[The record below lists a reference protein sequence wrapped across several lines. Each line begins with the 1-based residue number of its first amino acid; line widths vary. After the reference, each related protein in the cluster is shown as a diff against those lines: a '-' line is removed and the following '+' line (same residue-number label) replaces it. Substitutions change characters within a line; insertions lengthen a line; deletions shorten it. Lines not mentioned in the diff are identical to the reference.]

1 MNKTFL
7 HLSTAVAL
15 CVAAPAV
22 AEGPMIV
29 TSSADSGD
37 GSLRAALAAAETATA
52 PVQIMIATPEDMF
65 LDSGLVYAG
74 TAPLTIFGAGQWI
87 MTDADETLLTS
98 ANGAD
103 LAVHDLTFAGPGGFD
118 INNRADADGSAG
130 KGIFIDVRD
139 DQTGL
144 VTLSLTNVGV
154 YDVANHGIHV
164 SDCSL
169 ADDCGG
175 GGGGAGE
182 GSEAS
187 ILVTLNNVV
196 VDNAGNGKFDAD
208 GLRVDERGAGDI
220 RVVGADLLFTRVG
233 ADGAELDEGQA
244 GSVIVDMANA
254 RFIDNGFYCDPAILE
269 AFLPAEPEGEFD
281 EGTTAEDA
289 IPGPVTNAPDNTCIE
304 REVGLYDDG
313 SVEEYEFGI
322 DVDDGFDV
330 DEAGPGSIHAVLTNT
345 DITANY
351 DEGLD
356 YDEEDAGDIVISV
369 KGFTG
374 SGNTDD
380 AIKMSEEGDGH
391 VLGLI
396 DGAVITNNGGVGIV
410 LEEADGGDIYSVV
423 SGTVTAGND
432 DGELGLEV
440 VQEDDGMGEVT
451 VSASNITDG
460 TEVEGVTLND

>member
-1 MNKTFL
+1 MKTTFL
-7 HLSTAVAL
+7 HLTSALGLVLAV
-15 CVAAPAV
+15 PAF
-22 AEGPMIV
+22 AEGPLIV
-29 TSSADSGD
+29 TSAADDGQ
-37 GSLRAALAAAETATA
+37 GSLRAALASAANAAA
-52 PVQIMIATPEDMF
+52 PVQIVIATTDDLALET
-65 LDSGLVYAG
+65 GLVYAG
-74 TAPLTIFGAGQWI
+74 SAPLTLFGAGQTI
-87 MTDADETLLTS
+87 MISADETLLTA

-103 LAVHDLTFAGPGGFD
+103 LAIHDLTFAGPGEFD
-118 INNRADADGSAG
+118 INNRADADGVAG

-144 VTLSLTNVGV
+144 VTLALTNVTV
-154 YDVANHGIHV
+154 KDVANHGIHV

-182 GSEAS
+182 GSAAS

-220 RVVGADLLFTRVG
+220 RVVGSDLLFTRVG
-233 ADGAELDEGQA
+233 ADGAELDEGQD
-244 GSVIVDMANA
+244 GNVIVDMTNV
-254 RFIDNGFYCDPAILE
+254 RFINNGFYCDPAILE
-269 AFLPAEPEGEFD
+269 AFMPAEPEGEFE
-281 EGTTAEDA
+281 EGEMAEDA
-289 IPGPVTNAPDNTCIE
+289 IPGPVTDSPDGMCFE
-304 REVGLYDDG
+304 RAVDLYDDG
-313 SVEEYEFGI
+313 SVAEYEFAI

-345 DITANY
+345 EISQNY

-356 YDEEDAGDIVISV
+356 YDEEDAGDIVISI

-374 SGNTDD
+374 AGNTDD

-396 DGAVITNNGGVGIV
+396 ADAVLTDNGGVGIV
-410 LEEADGGDIYSVV
+410 LEEADAGDVYGVV
-423 SGTVTAGND
+423 SGTTTAGND
-432 DGELGLEV
+432 DGELGFEV
-440 VQEDDGMGEVT
+440 VQEDEGMGT
-451 VSASNITDG
+451 TTILSSNITDG
-460 TEVEGVTLND
+460 VEVEGVTLQD